1 MKGGDGLNDNQLMH
15 AMSLDDTYRVEQVL
29 ARGED
34 GITELVTI
42 DGAGP
47 FVRKK
52 IRQEL
57 ARRNVWSALTECSS
71 PRLPRVEAT
80 YELPEHFVVVYDFV
94 PGRTLSKVIET
105 DGPLTSESAVSLG
118 IELCEAA
125 EELHRHGIVHRDIS
139 PNNIVVAA
147 NGAHLIDLGIA
158 RMRVEG
164 ASKDTTSLGTWGFAS
179 PEQYGFAQTDARS
192 DVYSIGRIL
201 GFALTGIRPDDE
213 TYEQALKAI
222 LEHAPAKLVHA
233 ITRACSFEPSARF
246 QSAND
251 MAEVLAGSSQPKT
264 DRASSDASQQA
275 DKAKATTRTHAQKH
289 QPEKTGAQALGS
301 LLLKLILIAAVL
313 AGLLAGGAIAIS
325 SFHAARENSS
335 SPASSPQSSQPSGAS
350 TAAKANTASDA
361 GNLTAELSIVES
373 GWSAGEGGYVYFGI
387 GLKNSDGSAAIAFPT
402 VKIYGYDANGNV
414 IFTDEK
420 IYSAIEPGQTVYFG
434 DQTGNGTAPA
444 RVEFK
449 AVKPSGVALDTPT
462 EAPTYKIF
470 DNGESDG
477 ADGMH
482 SFSAKLKLQS
492 APSDF
497 DKTQV
502 FLSAILRDKQG
513 RIVAGYDE
521 FTDCPAVG
529 STVPVSVDVHNPPE
543 YTSCDIYAAQW

>member
-1 MKGGDGLNDNQLMH
+1 MNDNQLMH

-105 DGPLTSESAVSLG
+105 DGPLTPESTVSLG

-139 PNNIVVAA
+139 PNNIVAA
-147 NGAHLIDLGIA
+147 ADGAHLIDLGIA

-246 QSAND
+246 QSATE
-251 MAEVLAGSSQPKT
+251 MAEALAGSSQPK
-264 DRASSDASQQA
+264 DDGASSGANQQA
-275 DKAKATTRTHAQKH
+275 DKAKAATRTYTQKH
-289 QPEKTGAQALGS
+289 RPEKTELQVLGS

-313 AGLLAGGAIAIS
+313 AGLLAGGAIATS
-325 SFHAARENSS
+325 SFHAARENSGES
-335 SPASSPQSSQPSGAS
+335 VSSSQAGQSGGAS
-350 TAAKANTASDA
+350 APQKANTASDTSRLSA
-361 GNLTAELSIVES
+361 KLSIVES
-373 GWSAGEGGYVYFGI
+373 GWSVSEHGYVHFGI

-402 VKIYGYDANGNV
+402 ITIYGYDADGNL

-420 IYSAIEPGQTVYFG
+420 TYSAIEPGQTVYFG

-444 RVEFK
+444 RVEFE
-449 AVKPSGVALDTPT
+449 AVTPSGVALATAT
-462 EAPTYKIF
+462 EAPTYELF
-470 DNGESDG
+470 DSAESAG
-477 ADGMH
+477 ADGMY

-492 APSDF
+492 APSGF

-513 RIVAGYDE
+513 NIVAGYNN
-521 FTDCPAVG
+521 FCDCPAVG
-529 STVPVSVDVHNPPE
+529 STVPVSVDANNPPE
-543 YTSCDIYAAQW
+543 HASCDIYVAQW

>member
-1 MKGGDGLNDNQLMH
+1 MNDNQLMH

-57 ARRNVWSALTECSS
+57 AHRNVWSALTECSS
-71 PRLPRVEAT
+71 PRLPRIEAT

-125 EELHRHGIVHRDIS
+125 GELHRHGIVHRDIS
-139 PNNIVVAA
+139 PNNIVAA
-147 NGAHLIDLGIA
+147 ADGAHLIDLGIA

-192 DVYSIGRIL
+192 DVYSIGRVL

-246 QSAND
+246 QSAAE
-251 MAEVLAGSSQPKT
+251 MAEALAGLACPESGERCPVTGEQTASANTQAQSQKPKAVSAESKSQV
-264 DRASSDASQQA
+264 AS
-275 DKAKATTRTHAQKH
+275 R
-289 QPEKTGAQALGS
+289 
-301 LLLKLILIAAVL
+301 LLFRIVLVCAIL
-313 AGLLAGGAIAIS
+313 AGLLAIGAIAIS
-325 SFHAARENSS
+325 SFHAARENSGDR
-335 SPASSPQSSQPSGAS
+335 ATSSQADQSGGAS
-350 TAAKANTASDA
+350 APQKANTASD
-361 GNLTAELSIVES
+361 TSRMSAELSIVES
-373 GWSAGEGGYVYFGI
+373 GWSADEDGYVYFGI
-387 GLKNSDGSAAIAFPT
+387 GLKNSNGSAAIAFPT
-402 VKIYGYDANGNV
+402 VKICGYDANGNV

-449 AVKPSGVALDTPT
+449 AVKPSGVALTAAT
-462 EAPTYKIF
+462 EAPVYKII
-470 DNGESDG
+470 DSAESSG
-477 ADGMH
+477 ADGMC
-482 SFSAKLKLQS
+482 SFTAKLKLQS
-492 APSDF
+492 APSGF
-497 DKTQV
+497 DETQV

-513 RIVAGYDE
+513 NIVAGYDN
-521 FTDCPAVG
+521 FCDCPAVG
-529 STVPVSVDVHNPPE
+529 STVPVSIDVNDPPE
-543 YTSCDIYAAQW
+543 HASCDIYAAQW

>member
-1 MKGGDGLNDNQLMH
+1 MNDNQLMH

-94 PGRTLSKVIET
+94 PGRSLSKVIET
-105 DGPLTSESAVSLG
+105 DGPLTPKEATSLA

-147 NGAHLIDLGIA
+147 DGAHLIDLGIA

-192 DVYSIGRIL
+192 DVYSIGRVL
-201 GFALTGIRPDDE
+201 GFALTGVRPDDE
-213 TYEQALKAI
+213 AYEQALKSI
-222 LEHAPAKLVHA
+222 HEHAPATLVHA

-246 QSAND
+246 QSATE
-251 MAEVLAGSSQPKT
+251 MAEVLAGSSQPKDDGT
-264 DRASSDASQQA
+264 SSGANQQA
-275 DKAKATTRTHAQKH
+275 DKVKAATRTHDPKH
-289 QPEKTGAQALGS
+289 NPEKTGVQVLGS
-301 LLLKLILIAAVL
+301 LLLKLILIAVVL
-313 AGLLAGGAIAIS
+313 AGLLAGGAIDIS
-325 SFHAARENSS
+325 SFHAARENSDDR
-335 SPASSPQSSQPSGAS
+335 ASSSQAGQSGGAS
-350 TAAKANTASDA
+350 TPEKPTSTSGTSHLSAK
-361 GNLTAELSIVES
+361 LSIVES
-373 GWSAGEGGYVYFGI
+373 GWSVGTHGYVHFGI
-387 GLKNSDGSAAIAFPT
+387 GLKNSDGPAAIAFPT
-402 VKIYGYDANGNV
+402 IKVYGYDADDNL

-420 IYSAIEPGQTVYFG
+420 TYSTIEPGQTVYFG

-444 RVEFK
+444 RVEFET
-449 AVKPSGVALDTPT
+449 VTPSGVALATAT
-462 EAPTYKIF
+462 EAPAYELF
-470 DNGESDG
+470 DSTESAG
-477 ADGMH
+477 ADGMQ
-482 SFSAKLKLQS
+482 SFLAKLKLQS
-492 APSDF
+492 APSGF

-513 RIVAGYDE
+513 NIVAGYNN
-521 FTDCPAVG
+521 FCDCPAVG
-529 STVPVSVDVHNPPE
+529 STVPVSIDVNNPPAHE
-543 YTSCDIYAAQW
+543 SCDIYAAQW

>member
-1 MKGGDGLNDNQLMH
+1 MNDNQIMH

-52 IRQEL
+52 IQQEL

-192 DVYSIGRIL
+192 DVYSIGRVL
-201 GFALTGIRPDDE
+201 GFALTGIWPDDE

-246 QSAND
+246 QPAND

-529 STVPVSVDVHNPPE
+529 STVPVSVDVQNPPE

>member
-1 MKGGDGLNDNQLMH
+1 MNDNQLMH

-52 IRQEL
+52 MRQEL

-105 DGPLTSESAVSLG
+105 DGPLAPESAVSLG

-139 PNNIVVAA
+139 PNNIVAA
-147 NGAHLIDLGIA
+147 ADGAHLIDLGIA

-192 DVYSIGRIL
+192 DVYSIGRVL

-213 TYEQALKAI
+213 TYEQALKSI

-246 QSAND
+246 QSATA
-251 MAEVLAGSSQPKT
+251 MAEALAGSPQSKD
-264 DRASSDASQQA
+264 DRAPSGASQQA
-275 DKAKATTRTHAQKH
+275 DKIKAAAREHVQKH
-289 QPEKTGAQALGS
+289 HQEKTGAHALGS
-301 LLLKLILIAAVL
+301 LLIKLVLVAAVL
-313 AGLLAGGAIAIS
+313 AGLLTGGAVAIS
-325 SFHAARENSS
+325 SFHAARENSGES
-335 SPASSPQSSQPSGAS
+335 TSSSQASQSGGAS
-350 TAAKANTASDA
+350 APQKANLASDTSR
-361 GNLTAELSIVES
+361 LSAELSIVES
-373 GWSAGEGGYVYFGI
+373 GWSVSEHGYVHFGI

-402 VKIYGYDANGNV
+402 ITIYGYDADGNL

-420 IYSAIEPGQTVYFG
+420 TYSAIEPGQTVYFG

-444 RVEFK
+444 RVEFE
-449 AVKPSGVALDTPT
+449 AVTPSGVALTTAT
-462 EAPTYKIF
+462 EAPAYELF
-470 DNGESDG
+470 DSAESAE

-482 SFSAKLKLQS
+482 LFSAKLKLQS
-492 APSDF
+492 APSGF

-513 RIVAGYDE
+513 NIVAGYNN
-521 FTDCPAVG
+521 FCDCPAIG
-529 STVPVSVDVHNPPE
+529 STVPVSIDVNNPP
-543 YTSCDIYAAQW
+543 THASCDIYAAQW

>member
-1 MKGGDGLNDNQLMH
+1 MNDNQLMH

-94 PGRTLSKVIET
+94 PGRSLSKVIET
-105 DGPLTSESAVSLG
+105 DGPLTPEGATSLA

-147 NGAHLIDLGIA
+147 DGAHLIDLGIA

-201 GFALTGIRPDDE
+201 GFALTGVRPDDE
-213 TYEQALKAI
+213 AYEQVLKKN
-222 LEHAPAKLVHA
+222 LDNAPAKLVHA

-246 QSAND
+246 QPATE
-251 MAEVLAGSSQPKT
+251 MAEVLAGSSQPK
-264 DRASSDASQQA
+264 DDGAPSGANQQA
-275 DKAKATTRTHAQKH
+275 DKVKAATRTHNQKH
-289 QPEKTGAQALGS
+289 NPEKTGVQVLGS
-301 LLLKLILIAAVL
+301 FLLKLILIAAVL

-325 SFHAARENSS
+325 SLHAARENSDERTS
-335 SPASSPQSSQPSGAS
+335 SSQAGQSGGASTPEKPTSTSGAS
-350 TAAKANTASDA
+350 H
-361 GNLTAELSIVES
+361 LPAELSIVES
-373 GWSAGEGGYVYFGI
+373 GWSVGAHGYVHFGI
-387 GLKNSDGSAAIAFPT
+387 GLKNSDGPSAIAFPT
-402 VKIYGYDANGNV
+402 IKVYGYDANDNL

-420 IYSAIEPGQTVYFG
+420 TYSAIEPGQTVYFG
-434 DQTGNGTAPA
+434 DQAGNGTAPA
-444 RVEFK
+444 RKLRYLRSPV
-449 AVKPSGVALDTPT
+449 VGPG
-462 EAPTYKIF
+462 APFADSI
-470 DNGESDG
+470 SD
-477 ADGMH
+477 
-482 SFSAKLKLQS
+482 S
-492 APSDF
+492 
-497 DKTQV
+497 
-502 FLSAILRDKQG
+502 
-513 RIVAGYDE
+513 
-521 FTDCPAVG
+521 VG
-529 STVPVSVDVHNPPE
+529 N
-543 YTSCDIYAAQW
+543 

>member
-1 MKGGDGLNDNQLMH
+1 MH

-192 DVYSIGRIL
+192 DVYSIGRVL

-251 MAEVLAGSSQPKT
+251 MAEALAGSSQPKT

-275 DKAKATTRTHAQKH
+275 DKAKTTTRTHAQKH

-335 SPASSPQSSQPSGAS
+335 SPASSPQSSQPSDAS

-482 SFSAKLKLQS
+482 TFSAKLKLQS

-513 RIVAGYDE
+513 RIVAGYGE

-529 STVPVSVDVHNPPE
+529 STVPVSVDVQNPPE

>member
-1 MKGGDGLNDNQLMH
+1 MNDNQLMH

-52 IRQEL
+52 MRQEL
-57 ARRNVWSALTECSS
+57 ARRNVWSALTECKS

-94 PGRTLSKVIET
+94 PGRTLARDIET
-105 DGPLTSESAVSLG
+105 DGPLTPKSAVSLG

-147 NGAHLIDLGIA
+147 DGAHLLDLGIA

-192 DVYSIGRIL
+192 DVYSIGRVL
-201 GFALTGIRPDDE
+201 GFALTGVRPDDE
-213 TYEQALKAI
+213 AYEQALKAI
-222 LEHAPAKLVHA
+222 LEHAPAKLGHA

-246 QSAND
+246 QSAAE
-251 MAEVLAGSSQPKT
+251 MAGALAGSPQPKDGGAPSGTNQQT
-264 DRASSDASQQA
+264 DT
-275 DKAKATTRTHAQKH
+275 AKASTKAHAQKH
-289 QPEKTGAQALGS
+289 RSEKTGAQVLGN
-301 LLLKLILIAAVL
+301 LLLKLMLITAVL
-313 AGLLAGGAIAIS
+313 AGLFAGGAIAIS
-325 SFHAARENSS
+325 SFHAAQENDSDRVSS
-335 SPASSPQSSQPSGAS
+335 SQANQSGGAS
-350 TAAKANTASDA
+350 TPQKANTPSDT
-361 GNLTAELSIVES
+361 NRLSAELSIVES
-373 GWSAGEGGYVYFGI
+373 GWSVGEHGYVHFGI

-402 VKIYGYDANGNV
+402 VKIYGYDTDDNL

-420 IYSAIEPGQTVYFG
+420 TYSAIEPGQTVYFG

-444 RVEFK
+444 RVDFE
-449 AVKPSGVALDTPT
+449 AVTPSDVALATAT
-462 EAPTYKIF
+462 EAPTYELF
-470 DNGESDG
+470 DSTESAE
-477 ADGMH
+477 ADGMYL
-482 SFSAKLKLQS
+482 FSAKLKLRS
-492 APSDF
+492 APSGF

-513 RIVAGYDE
+513 NIVAGYNS
-521 FTDCPAVG
+521 FCDCPAVG
-529 STVPVSVDVHNPPE
+529 STVPVSIDVNNPP
-543 YTSCDIYAAQW
+543 THASCDIYAAQW

>member
-1 MKGGDGLNDNQLMH
+1 MNDNQLMH

-105 DGPLTSESAVSLG
+105 DGPLTPESTVSLG

-139 PNNIVVAA
+139 PNNIVAA
-147 NGAHLIDLGIA
+147 ADGAHLIDLGIA

-192 DVYSIGRIL
+192 DVYSIGRVL

-213 TYEQALKAI
+213 AYEQALKSI
-222 LEHAPAKLVHA
+222 LEHAPAKLVCA

-246 QSAND
+246 QSATE
-251 MAEVLAGSSQPKT
+251 MAEALAGSSQPKNDGAPSGANQQT
-264 DRASSDASQQA
+264 DT
-275 DKAKATTRTHAQKH
+275 AKASTKAHAQKH
-289 QPEKTGAQALGS
+289 HPEKTGAQALGG
-301 LLLKLILIAAVL
+301 LLLKLVLVAAVL
-313 AGLLAGGAIAIS
+313 AGLLAGGAIAVS
-325 SFHAARENSS
+325 SFHAARENSGER
-335 SPASSPQSSQPSGAS
+335 ASSSQASQSGGDSAPE
-350 TAAKANTASDA
+350 KANTASDTSRLSA
-361 GNLTAELSIVES
+361 ALSIVES
-373 GWSAGEGGYVYFGI
+373 GWSVGEHGYVHFGI
-387 GLKNSDGSAAIAFPT
+387 GLKNSGGSAAIAFPT
-402 VKIYGYDANGNV
+402 ITIYGYDADDNL

-420 IYSAIEPGQTVYFG
+420 TYSAIEPGQTVYFG
-434 DQTGNGTAPA
+434 DQTGNGTAPV
-444 RVEFK
+444 RVEFE
-449 AVKPSGVALDTPT
+449 AVTPSGVALATAT
-462 EAPTYKIF
+462 EAPAYELF
-470 DNGESDG
+470 DSTESAE
-477 ADGMH
+477 ADGMY
-482 SFSAKLKLQS
+482 SFLAKLKLQS
-492 APSDF
+492 APSGF

-513 RIVAGYDE
+513 NIVAGYNN
-521 FTDCPAVG
+521 FCNCPAVG
-529 STVPVSVDVHNPPE
+529 SAVPVSIDVNNPP
-543 YTSCDIYAAQW
+543 THASCDIYAAQW

>member
-1 MKGGDGLNDNQLMH
+1 MNDNQLMH

-57 ARRNVWSALTECSS
+57 ARRNVWSALTECGS

-105 DGPLTSESAVSLG
+105 DGPLTPESTASLG

-139 PNNIVVAA
+139 PNNIVAA
-147 NGAHLIDLGIA
+147 ADGAHLIDLGIA

-192 DVYSIGRIL
+192 DVYSIGRVL

-213 TYEQALKAI
+213 AYEQALKSI
-222 LEHAPAKLVHA
+222 LEHAPAKLAHA

-246 QSAND
+246 QSATE
-251 MAEVLAGSSQPKT
+251 MAEALAGSPQPK
-264 DRASSDASQQA
+264 DGGAPSGAKQQA
-275 DKAKATTRTHAQKH
+275 DKAKASTKAHAQKH
-289 QPEKTGAQALGS
+289 QPEKTGAQALGI

-325 SFHAARENSS
+325 SFHAARENSGERVS
-335 SPASSPQSSQPSGAS
+335 SSQADQSDGAS
-350 TAAKANTASDA
+350 TPQKVNSVSDT
-361 GNLTAELSIVES
+361 NRLSAELSIVES
-373 GWSAGEGGYVYFGI
+373 GWSVGEHGYVHFGI

-402 VKIYGYDANGNV
+402 VKIYGYDADDSL

-420 IYSAIEPGQTVYFG
+420 TYSAIEPGQTVYFG

-444 RVEFK
+444 RIEFE
-449 AVKPSGVALDTPT
+449 AVTPSGVALATAT
-462 EAPTYKIF
+462 EAPTFELF
-470 DNGESDG
+470 DSAESAE
-477 ADGMH
+477 ADGMYL
-482 SFSAKLKLQS
+482 FSAKLKLQS
-492 APSDF
+492 APSGF

-513 RIVAGYDE
+513 SIVAGYNN
-521 FTDCPAVG
+521 FCDCPAVG
-529 STVPVSVDVHNPPE
+529 STVPVSIDVNNPP
-543 YTSCDIYAAQW
+543 THASCDIYAAQW

>member
-1 MKGGDGLNDNQLMH
+1 MNDNQLMH

-105 DGPLTSESAVSLG
+105 DGPLTPESTVSLG

-139 PNNIVVAA
+139 PNNIVAA
-147 NGAHLIDLGIA
+147 ADGAHLIDLGIA

-192 DVYSIGRIL
+192 DVYSIGRVL

-213 TYEQALKAI
+213 AYEQALKSI
-222 LEHAPAKLVHA
+222 LEHAPVQLVRA

-246 QSAND
+246 QSATE
-251 MAEVLAGSSQPKT
+251 MAEALAGSPQSKDDGAPSG
-264 DRASSDASQQA
+264 ANQQA
-275 DKAKATTRTHAQKH
+275 DKAKAATKTHAQKRR
-289 QPEKTGAQALGS
+289 PEKTELQILGS
-301 LLLKLILIAAVL
+301 LLLKLILIAVVL

-325 SFHAARENSS
+325 SFHTARENSGDR
-335 SPASSPQSSQPSGAS
+335 ASSSQAGQSGGAS
-350 TAAKANTASDA
+350 TPEKANTASDTSR
-361 GNLTAELSIVES
+361 LSAELSIVES
-373 GWSAGEGGYVYFGI
+373 GWSVSEHGYVHFGI

-402 VKIYGYDANGNV
+402 ITIYGYDADDNL

-420 IYSAIEPGQTVYFG
+420 TYSAIEPGQTVYFG

-444 RVEFK
+444 RVEFE
-449 AVKPSGVALDTPT
+449 AVTPSGVALATAT
-462 EAPTYKIF
+462 EAPTYELF
-470 DNGESDG
+470 DSAESAE
-477 ADGMH
+477 ADGMY

-492 APSDF
+492 APSGF

-513 RIVAGYDE
+513 NIVAGYNN
-521 FTDCPAVG
+521 FCDCPAVG
-529 STVPVSVDVHNPPE
+529 STIPVSIDVNNPP
-543 YTSCDIYAAQW
+543 THASCDIYAAQW

>member
-1 MKGGDGLNDNQLMH
+1 MNDNQLMH

-52 IRQEL
+52 MRQEL
-57 ARRNVWSALTECSS
+57 ARRNVWSALTECTS

-94 PGRTLSKVIET
+94 SGQSLSKIIEKS
-105 DGPLTSESAVSLG
+105 GPLTPEDVISLG
-118 IELCEAA
+118 VELCEAA
-125 EELHRHGIVHRDIS
+125 GELHKHGVIHRDIS
-139 PNNIVVAA
+139 PNNIVIGAD
-147 NGAHLIDLGIA
+147 GAHLIDLGIA

-164 ASKDTTSLGTWGFAS
+164 ASKDTTFLGTWGFAS

-213 TYEQALKAI
+213 AYEHDLGHS
-222 LEHAPAKLVHA
+222 LETAPAKLGRA
-233 ITRACSFEPSARF
+233 IRRVCSFEPSARF
-246 QSAND
+246 QSATE
-251 MAEVLAGSSQPKT
+251 MAGALTGLSFTENGEQLSDADGQTGSVKTQASSQMPKAVPAESKLQV
-264 DRASSDASQQA
+264 AS
-275 DKAKATTRTHAQKH
+275 R
-289 QPEKTGAQALGS
+289 
-301 LLLKLILIAAVL
+301 LLFRIFLACAII
-313 AGLLAGGAIAIS
+313 AGLLTVGGIAIS
-325 SFHAARENSS
+325 SFQAARENSGDL
-335 SPASSPQSSQPSGAS
+335 ASSSQASQSGGAS
-350 TAAKANTASDA
+350 TSNKTNAANDA
-361 GNLTAELSIVES
+361 GHLTAELSIVES
-373 GWSAGEGGYVYFGI
+373 GWSTSKNGYVHFGI
-387 GLKNSDGSAAIAFPT
+387 GLRNSDGSSAITFPT
-402 VKIYGYDANGNV
+402 VKIYGYDADDNL

-444 RVEFK
+444 RVEFE
-449 AVKPSGVALDTPT
+449 AVTPSGVALATAS
-462 EAPTYKIF
+462 EAPTYELF
-470 DNGESDG
+470 DSAESAE
-477 ADGMH
+477 ADGMY

-492 APSDF
+492 APSGF

-513 RIVAGYDE
+513 NIVAGYNN
-521 FTDCPAVG
+521 FCDCPAVG
-529 STVPVSVDVHNPPE
+529 SAVPVSIDVNNPPMHA
-543 YTSCDIYAAQW
+543 SSDIYAAQW

>member
-1 MKGGDGLNDNQLMH
+1 MNDNQLMH

-57 ARRNVWSALTECSS
+57 ARRNVWSALTECGS

-105 DGPLTSESAVSLG
+105 DGPLTPESTASLG

-139 PNNIVVAA
+139 PNNIVAA
-147 NGAHLIDLGIA
+147 ADGAHLIDLGIA

-192 DVYSIGRIL
+192 DVYSIGRVL

-213 TYEQALKAI
+213 AYEQALKSI
-222 LEHAPAKLVHA
+222 LEHAPAKLAHA

-246 QSAND
+246 QSATE
-251 MAEVLAGSSQPKT
+251 MAEALAGSPQPK
-264 DRASSDASQQA
+264 DGGAPSGAKQQA
-275 DKAKATTRTHAQKH
+275 DKAKASTKAHAQKH
-289 QPEKTGAQALGS
+289 QPEKTGAQALS
-301 LLLKLILIAAVL
+301 ILLLKLILIAAVL

-325 SFHAARENSS
+325 SFHAARENSGERVS
-335 SPASSPQSSQPSGAS
+335 SSQADQSDGAS
-350 TAAKANTASDA
+350 TPQKVNSVSDT
-361 GNLTAELSIVES
+361 NRLSAELSIVES
-373 GWSAGEGGYVYFGI
+373 GWSVGEHGYVHFGI

-402 VKIYGYDANGNV
+402 VKIYGYDADDSL

-420 IYSAIEPGQTVYFG
+420 TYSAIEPGQTVYFG

-444 RVEFK
+444 RVEFE
-449 AVKPSGVALDTPT
+449 AVTPSGVALATAT
-462 EAPTYKIF
+462 EAPTFELF
-470 DNGESDG
+470 DSAESAE
-477 ADGMH
+477 ADGMYL
-482 SFSAKLKLQS
+482 FSAKLKLQS
-492 APSDF
+492 APSGF
-497 DKTQV
+497 DKTQI

-513 RIVAGYDE
+513 NIVAGYNN
-521 FTDCPAVG
+521 FCDCPAVG
-529 STVPVSVDVHNPPE
+529 STVPVSIDVNNPP
-543 YTSCDIYAAQW
+543 THASCDIYAAQW

>member
-1 MKGGDGLNDNQLMH
+1 MNDNQLMH

-94 PGRTLSKVIET
+94 PGRSLSKAIET
-105 DGPLTSESAVSLG
+105 DGPLTPEEATSLG

-192 DVYSIGRIL
+192 DVYSIGRVL
-201 GFALTGIRPDDE
+201 GFALTGVRPDDE
-213 TYEQALKAI
+213 TYEQVLKKN
-222 LEHAPAKLVHA
+222 LDNAPATLVHA

-246 QSAND
+246 QSAAE
-251 MAEVLAGSSQPKT
+251 MAGALSGSPQPKDDGT
-264 DRASSDASQQA
+264 SSGANQQA
-275 DKAKATTRTHAQKH
+275 DKVKAATRTHDPKH
-289 QPEKTGAQALGS
+289 NPEKIGVQVLGG

-325 SFHAARENSS
+325 SFHAARENSDDR
-335 SPASSPQSSQPSGAS
+335 ASSSQTGQSGGAS
-350 TAAKANTASDA
+350 TPEKPTSTSDA
-361 GNLTAELSIVES
+361 SHLSAELSIAES
-373 GWSAGEGGYVYFGI
+373 GWSVGEHGYVHFGI
-387 GLKNSDGSAAIAFPT
+387 GLKNSDGPAAIAFPT
-402 VKIYGYDANGNV
+402 IKIYGYDADDNL

-420 IYSAIEPGQTVYFG
+420 TYSAIEPGQTVYFG
-434 DQTGNGTAPA
+434 DQTGNGTVPA
-444 RVEFK
+444 RVEFE
-449 AVKPSGVALDTPT
+449 AVTPSGVALATAT
-462 EAPTYKIF
+462 EAPVYEII
-470 DNGESDG
+470 DNTESAG
-477 ADGMH
+477 ADGMQ
-482 SFSAKLKLQS
+482 SFLAKLKLQS

-513 RIVAGYDE
+513 NIVAGYNN
-521 FTDCPAVG
+521 FCDCPAVG
-529 STVPVSVDVHNPPE
+529 STVPVSIDVNNPP
-543 YTSCDIYAAQW
+543 THASCDMYAAQW

>member
-139 PNNIVVAA
+139 PNNIVAA
-147 NGAHLIDLGIA
+147 ADGAHLIDLGIA

-192 DVYSIGRIL
+192 DVYSIGRVL

-213 TYEQALKAI
+213 TYKQALKAI

-313 AGLLAGGAIAIS
+313 AGLLAGGAIVIS

-529 STVPVSVDVHNPPE
+529 STVPVSIDVPNPPE

>member
-1 MKGGDGLNDNQLMH
+1 MNDNQLMH

-105 DGPLTSESAVSLG
+105 DGPLTQESTISLG

-147 NGAHLIDLGIA
+147 DGAHLIDLGIA

-192 DVYSIGRIL
+192 DVYSIGRVL

-246 QSAND
+246 QSATE
-251 MAEVLAGSSQPKT
+251 MAEALAGSSQPKD
-264 DRASSDASQQA
+264 DRASSSANQQV
-275 DKAKATTRTHAQKH
+275 DKAKALTRTYAQKRR
-289 QPEKTGAQALGS
+289 PEKTELQVLGS
-301 LLLKLILIAAVL
+301 LLLKLMLIAVVL

-325 SFHAARENSS
+325 SFHAARENSGES
-335 SPASSPQSSQPSGAS
+335 ASSSQADQSGGAPAPQ
-350 TAAKANTASDA
+350 KANTASDTSRLSA
-361 GNLTAELSIVES
+361 KLSIVES
-373 GWSAGEGGYVYFGI
+373 GWSVSEHGYVHFGI

-402 VKIYGYDANGNV
+402 ITIYGYDADDNL

-420 IYSAIEPGQTVYFG
+420 TYSAIEPGQTVYFG

-444 RVEFK
+444 RVEFE
-449 AVKPSGVALDTPT
+449 AVTPSGVALTAAT
-462 EAPTYKIF
+462 EAPTYELF
-470 DNGESDG
+470 DSAESAE
-477 ADGMH
+477 ADGMY

-492 APSDF
+492 APSGF

-513 RIVAGYDE
+513 DIVAGYNN
-521 FTDCPAVG
+521 FCDCPAVG
-529 STVPVSVDVHNPPE
+529 STVPVSIDVNNPP
-543 YTSCDIYAAQW
+543 THASCDIYAAQW

>member
-1 MKGGDGLNDNQLMH
+1 MH
-15 AMSLDDTYRVEQVL
+15 AMSLDDTYHVEQVL

-71 PRLPRVEAT
+71 SRLPRIEAT

-125 EELHRHGIVHRDIS
+125 GELHRHGIVHRDIS
-139 PNNIVVAA
+139 PNNIVAA
-147 NGAHLIDLGIA
+147 ADGAHLIDLGIA

-192 DVYSIGRIL
+192 DVYSIGRVL

-246 QSAND
+246 QSATE
-251 MAEVLAGSSQPKT
+251 MAEALAGSSQPKT

-313 AGLLAGGAIAIS
+313 AGLLTGGGIAIS
-325 SFHAARENSS
+325 SFQAARENSGDR
-335 SPASSPQSSQPSGAS
+335 ATSSQADQSGGSAPQ
-350 TAAKANTASDA
+350 KANTASDTSR
-361 GNLTAELSIVES
+361 LSAELSIVES
-373 GWSAGEGGYVYFGI
+373 GWSADEDGYVYFGI
-387 GLKNSDGSAAIAFPT
+387 GLKNSNGSAAIAFPT

-449 AVKPSGVALDTPT
+449 AVKPSGVALTAAT

-482 SFSAKLKLQS
+482 SFLAKLKLQS

-502 FLSAILRDKQG
+502 FLSAILRDEQG

-529 STVPVSVDVHNPPE
+529 STVPVSIDVYNPPE
-543 YTSCDIYAAQW
+543 HASCDIYAAQW

>member
-1 MKGGDGLNDNQLMH
+1 MNDNQLMH

-57 ARRNVWSALTECSS
+57 ARRNVWSALTECGS

-105 DGPLTSESAVSLG
+105 DGPLTPESTASLG

-139 PNNIVVAA
+139 PNNIVAA
-147 NGAHLIDLGIA
+147 ADGAHLIDLGIA

-192 DVYSIGRIL
+192 DVYSIGRVL

-213 TYEQALKAI
+213 AYEQALKSI
-222 LEHAPAKLVHA
+222 LEHAPAKLAHA

-246 QSAND
+246 QSATE
-251 MAEVLAGSSQPKT
+251 MAEALAGSPQPK
-264 DRASSDASQQA
+264 DGGAPSGAKQQA
-275 DKAKATTRTHAQKH
+275 DKAKASTKAHAQKH
-289 QPEKTGAQALGS
+289 QPEKTGAQALS
-301 LLLKLILIAAVL
+301 ILLLKLILIAAVL

-325 SFHAARENSS
+325 SFHAARENSGERVS
-335 SPASSPQSSQPSGAS
+335 SSQADQSDGAS
-350 TAAKANTASDA
+350 TPQKVNSVSDT
-361 GNLTAELSIVES
+361 NRLSAELSIVES
-373 GWSAGEGGYVYFGI
+373 GWSVGEHGYVHFGI

-402 VKIYGYDANGNV
+402 VKIYGYDADDSL

-444 RVEFK
+444 RVEFE
-449 AVKPSGVALDTPT
+449 AVTPSGVALATAT
-462 EAPTYKIF
+462 EAPSFELF
-470 DNGESDG
+470 DSAESAE
-477 ADGMH
+477 ADGMYL
-482 SFSAKLKLQS
+482 FSAKLKLQS
-492 APSDF
+492 APSGF

-513 RIVAGYDE
+513 NIVAGYNN
-521 FTDCPAVG
+521 FCDCPAVG
-529 STVPVSVDVHNPPE
+529 STVPVSIDVNNPP
-543 YTSCDIYAAQW
+543 THASCDIYAAQW

>member
-1 MKGGDGLNDNQLMH
+1 MNDNQLMH

-105 DGPLTSESAVSLG
+105 DGPLTPESTASLG

-139 PNNIVVAA
+139 PNNIVAA
-147 NGAHLIDLGIA
+147 ADGAHLIDLGIA

-192 DVYSIGRIL
+192 DVYSIGRVL

-213 TYEQALKAI
+213 AYEQALKSI
-222 LEHAPAKLVHA
+222 LEHAPAKLAHA

-246 QSAND
+246 QSATE
-251 MAEVLAGSSQPKT
+251 MAEALAGSPQPK
-264 DRASSDASQQA
+264 DGGAPSGAKQQA
-275 DKAKATTRTHAQKH
+275 DKAKASTKAHAQKH
-289 QPEKTGAQALGS
+289 QPEKTGAQALS
-301 LLLKLILIAAVL
+301 ILLLKLILIAAVL

-325 SFHAARENSS
+325 SFHAARENSGERVS
-335 SPASSPQSSQPSGAS
+335 SSQADQSNGAS
-350 TAAKANTASDA
+350 TPQKVNSVSDT
-361 GNLTAELSIVES
+361 NRLSAELSIVES
-373 GWSAGEGGYVYFGI
+373 GWSVGEHGYVHFGI

-402 VKIYGYDANGNV
+402 VKIYGYDADDSL

-420 IYSAIEPGQTVYFG
+420 TYSAIEPGQTVYFG

-444 RVEFK
+444 RVEFE
-449 AVKPSGVALDTPT
+449 AVTPSGVALATAT
-462 EAPTYKIF
+462 EAPTFELF
-470 DNGESDG
+470 DSAESAE
-477 ADGMH
+477 ADGMYL
-482 SFSAKLKLQS
+482 FSAKLKLQS
-492 APSDF
+492 APSGF

-513 RIVAGYDE
+513 NIVAGYNN
-521 FTDCPAVG
+521 FCDCPAVG
-529 STVPVSVDVHNPPE
+529 STVPVSIDVNNPPTHAS
-543 YTSCDIYAAQW
+543 YDIYAAQW

>member
-1 MKGGDGLNDNQLMH
+1 MNDSQLMH
-15 AMSLDDTYRVEQVL
+15 AMSIDNTYRVERVL

-52 IRQEL
+52 MRQEL
-57 ARRNVWSALTECSS
+57 ARRNVWSALTECDS

-94 PGRTLSKVIET
+94 PGQPLSKIIEKN
-105 DGPLTSESAVSLG
+105 GPLTPEDTASLG

-125 EELHRHGIVHRDIS
+125 GELHKHGIIHRDIS
-139 PNNIVVAA
+139 PNNIVIAA

-201 GFALTGIRPDDE
+201 GFALTGIRPDDDA
-213 TYEQALKAI
+213 YEHA
-222 LEHAPAKLVHA
+222 LEHALKSTSAKLENA
-233 ITRACSFEPSARF
+233 IRRACSFEPSARF
-246 QSAND
+246 QSATE
-251 MAEVLAGSSQPKT
+251 M
-264 DRASSDASQQA
+264 
-275 DKAKATTRTHAQKH
+275 AKALTGSPCPESGEPCSGADRQTGSVKTQTQSQKPKAVSGKSKLQTPSRLLFRTFLACV
-289 QPEKTGAQALGS
+289 
-301 LLLKLILIAAVL
+301 II
-313 AGLLAGGAIAIS
+313 AGLLTVGGIAIS
-325 SFHAARENSS
+325 SFQAARENGSG
-335 SPASSPQSSQPSGAS
+335 PASSSQNSQPSGAS
-350 TAAKANTASDA
+350 ASGKANTASNAD
-361 GNLTAELSIVES
+361 NWIAELSIVES
-373 GWSAGEGGYVYFGI
+373 GWSADEGGYVHFGI

-402 VKIYGYDANGNV
+402 VKIYGYDANDNL

-434 DQTGNGTAPA
+434 DQTGNGTVPA
-444 RVEFK
+444 RVEFE
-449 AVKPSGVALDTPT
+449 AVKPSGVALSAAA
-462 EAPTYKIF
+462 EAPVYKII
-470 DNGESDG
+470 DSAESSG
-477 ADGMH
+477 ADDMY

-513 RIVAGYDE
+513 KIVAGYNN
-521 FTDCPAVG
+521 FYDCPAVG
-529 STVPVSVDVHNPPE
+529 STVLVSVDANNPPE
-543 YTSCDIYAAQW
+543 HASCDIYAAQW

>member
-1 MKGGDGLNDNQLMH
+1 MNDNQLMH

-29 ARGED
+29 ARGKD

-94 PGRTLSKVIET
+94 PGRSLSKVIET
-105 DGPLTSESAVSLG
+105 DGPLTPEEATSLG
-118 IELCEAA
+118 IGLCEAA

-192 DVYSIGRIL
+192 DVYSIGRVL
-201 GFALTGIRPDDE
+201 GFALTGVRPDDE
-213 TYEQALKAI
+213 AYEQILKKH
-222 LEHAPAKLVHA
+222 LDNAPTKLVHA
-233 ITRACSFEPSARF
+233 IARACSFEPSARF
-246 QSAND
+246 QSATE
-251 MAEVLAGSSQPKT
+251 MAEVLAGSSQPKGDGT
-264 DRASSDASQQA
+264 SSSANLQA
-275 DKAKATTRTHAQKH
+275 DKVKAAARTRAQKH
-289 QPEKTGAQALGS
+289 QLEKTGVQVLGS

-313 AGLLAGGAIAIS
+313 AGLLAGGAIAVS
-325 SFHAARENSS
+325 SFHAARENKDDRVSS
-335 SPASSPQSSQPSGAS
+335 SQAGQSDGAS
-350 TAAKANTASDA
+350 TPETTITAS
-361 GNLTAELSIVES
+361 NTNHLSAELSIVES
-373 GWSAGEGGYVYFGI
+373 GWSVGAHGYVHFGI

-402 VKIYGYDANGNV
+402 ITIYGYDADDNL

-420 IYSAIEPGQTVYFG
+420 TYSAIEPGQTVYFG

-444 RVEFK
+444 RVEFE
-449 AVKPSGVALDTPT
+449 AVTPSGVAPATAT
-462 EAPTYKIF
+462 EAPAYELF
-470 DNGESDG
+470 DSAESAE
-477 ADGMH
+477 ADGMY

-492 APSDF
+492 APSGF

-513 RIVAGYDE
+513 NIVAGYNN
-521 FTDCPAVG
+521 FCNCPAVG
-529 STVPVSVDVHNPPE
+529 STVPVSIDVNNPP
-543 YTSCDIYAAQW
+543 THASCDMYAAQW

>member
-1 MKGGDGLNDNQLMH
+1 MNDNQLMH

-192 DVYSIGRIL
+192 DVYSIGRVL

-513 RIVAGYDE
+513 RIVAGCDE

-529 STVPVSVDVHNPPE
+529 STVPVSVDVQNPPE

>member
-1 MKGGDGLNDNQLMH
+1 MNDNQLMH

-125 EELHRHGIVHRDIS
+125 GELHRHGIVHRDIS
-139 PNNIVVAA
+139 PNNIVAA
-147 NGAHLIDLGIA
+147 ADGAHLIDLGIA

-192 DVYSIGRIL
+192 GVYSIGRVL

-246 QSAND
+246 QSATD

-313 AGLLAGGAIAIS
+313 AGLLAGGGIAIS
-325 SFHAARENSS
+325 SFQAARENSGDR
-335 SPASSPQSSQPSGAS
+335 ATSSQADQSGGSAPQ
-350 TAAKANTASDA
+350 KANTASDTSR
-361 GNLTAELSIVES
+361 LSAELSIVES
-373 GWSAGEGGYVYFGI
+373 GWSADEDGYVYFGI
-387 GLKNSDGSAAIAFPT
+387 GLKNSNGSAAIAFPT

-449 AVKPSGVALDTPT
+449 AVKPSGVALTAAT

-482 SFSAKLKLQS
+482 SFLAKLKLQS

-502 FLSAILRDKQG
+502 FLSAILRDEQG

-521 FTDCPAVG
+521 FIDCPAVG
-529 STVPVSVDVHNPPE
+529 STVPVSIDVYNPPE
-543 YTSCDIYAAQW
+543 HASCDIYAAQW

>member
-1 MKGGDGLNDNQLMH
+1 MNDNQLMH

-52 IRQEL
+52 MRQEL
-57 ARRNVWSALTECSS
+57 ARRNVWSALTECKS

-94 PGRTLSKVIET
+94 PGRTLARDIET
-105 DGPLTSESAVSLG
+105 DGPLTPKSAVSLG

-147 NGAHLIDLGIA
+147 DGAHLIDLGIA

-192 DVYSIGRIL
+192 DVYSIGRVL

-213 TYEQALKAI
+213 AYEQALKSI
-222 LEHAPAKLVHA
+222 LEHAPAKLAHA

-246 QSAND
+246 QSATE
-251 MAEVLAGSSQPKT
+251 MAEALAGSPQPK
-264 DRASSDASQQA
+264 DGGAPSGAKQQA
-275 DKAKATTRTHAQKH
+275 DKAKASTKAHAQKH
-289 QPEKTGAQALGS
+289 QPEKTGAQALS
-301 LLLKLILIAAVL
+301 ILLLKLILIAAVL

-325 SFHAARENSS
+325 SFHAARENSGERVS
-335 SPASSPQSSQPSGAS
+335 SSQADQSDGAS
-350 TAAKANTASDA
+350 TPQKVNSVSDT
-361 GNLTAELSIVES
+361 NRLSAELSIVES
-373 GWSAGEGGYVYFGI
+373 GWSVGEHGYVHFGI

-402 VKIYGYDANGNV
+402 VKIYGYDADDSL

-444 RVEFK
+444 RVEFE
-449 AVKPSGVALDTPT
+449 AVTPSGVALATAT
-462 EAPTYKIF
+462 EAPTFELF
-470 DNGESDG
+470 DSAESAE
-477 ADGMH
+477 ADGMYL
-482 SFSAKLKLQS
+482 FSAKLKLQS
-492 APSDF
+492 APSGF

-513 RIVAGYDE
+513 NIVAGYNN
-521 FTDCPAVG
+521 FCDCPAVG
-529 STVPVSVDVHNPPE
+529 STVPVSIDVNNPP
-543 YTSCDIYAAQW
+543 THASCDIYAAQW

>member
-1 MKGGDGLNDNQLMH
+1 MNDNQLMH

-42 DGAGP
+42 DGVGP

-71 PRLPRVEAT
+71 PRLPHVEAT

-94 PGRTLSKVIET
+94 PGRSLSKVIET
-105 DGPLTSESAVSLG
+105 DGPLTPEEATSLA

-192 DVYSIGRIL
+192 DVYSIGRVL
-201 GFALTGIRPDDE
+201 GFALTGVRPDDKA
-213 TYEQALKAI
+213 YEQILKKN
-222 LEHAPAKLVHA
+222 LDNAPATLVHA

-246 QSAND
+246 QSAAE
-251 MAEVLAGSSQPKT
+251 MAGALSGSSQPKDDGT
-264 DRASSDASQQA
+264 SFGANQQA
-275 DKAKATTRTHAQKH
+275 DKVKAATRTHDSKH
-289 QPEKTGAQALGS
+289 NPEKTGVQVLGS

-325 SFHAARENSS
+325 SFHAARENSGDR
-335 SPASSPQSSQPSGAS
+335 ASSSKAGQSGGAS
-350 TAAKANTASDA
+350 TPEKPTSTNGTSH
-361 GNLTAELSIVES
+361 LSAELSIAES
-373 GWSAGEGGYVYFGI
+373 GWSVDGHGYVHFGI
-387 GLKNSDGSAAIAFPT
+387 GLKNSDGPAAIAFPT
-402 VKIYGYDANGNV
+402 IKVYGYDADDNL

-420 IYSAIEPGQTVYFG
+420 TYSAIEPGQTVYFG

-444 RVEFK
+444 RVEFE
-449 AVKPSGVALDTPT
+449 AVTPSGVALAAAT
-462 EAPTYKIF
+462 EAPVYEIF
-470 DNGESDG
+470 DSTESAG
-477 ADGMH
+477 ADGMQ
-482 SFSAKLKLQS
+482 SFLAQLKLQS

-513 RIVAGYDE
+513 KIIAGYNN
-521 FTDCPAVG
+521 FCDCPAVG
-529 STVPVSVDVHNPPE
+529 STTPVSVDVHNPPAHA
-543 YTSCDIYAAQW
+543 SCDIYAAQW

>member
-1 MKGGDGLNDNQLMH
+1 MNDNQLMH

-71 PRLPRVEAT
+71 PRLPRIEAT

-125 EELHRHGIVHRDIS
+125 GELHRHGIVHRDIS

-192 DVYSIGRIL
+192 DVYSIGRVL

-251 MAEVLAGSSQPKT
+251 MAEALAGSSQPKT

-325 SFHAARENSS
+325 SFHAAREKSS
-335 SPASSPQSSQPSGAS
+335 SVASSPQSSQPSGAS

-529 STVPVSVDVHNPPE
+529 STVPVSIDVPNPPE

>member
-1 MKGGDGLNDNQLMH
+1 MNDNQLMH

-57 ARRNVWSALTECSS
+57 ARRNVWSALTECGS

-105 DGPLTSESAVSLG
+105 DGPLTPESTASLG

-139 PNNIVVAA
+139 PNNIVAA
-147 NGAHLIDLGIA
+147 ADGAHLIDLGIA

-192 DVYSIGRIL
+192 DVYSIGRVL

-213 TYEQALKAI
+213 AYEQALKSI
-222 LEHAPAKLVHA
+222 LEHAPAKLAHA

-246 QSAND
+246 QSATE
-251 MAEVLAGSSQPKT
+251 MAEALAGSPQPK
-264 DRASSDASQQA
+264 DGGAPSGAKQQA
-275 DKAKATTRTHAQKH
+275 DKAKASTKAHAQKH
-289 QPEKTGAQALGS
+289 QPEKTGAQALGI

-325 SFHAARENSS
+325 SFHAARENSGERVS
-335 SPASSPQSSQPSGAS
+335 SSQADQSDGAS
-350 TAAKANTASDA
+350 TPQKVNSVSDT
-361 GNLTAELSIVES
+361 NRLSAELSIVES
-373 GWSAGEGGYVYFGI
+373 GWSVGEHGYVHFGI

-402 VKIYGYDANGNV
+402 VKIYGYDADDSL

-420 IYSAIEPGQTVYFG
+420 TYSAIEPGQTVYFG

-444 RVEFK
+444 RVEFE
-449 AVKPSGVALDTPT
+449 AVTPSGVALATAT
-462 EAPTYKIF
+462 EAPMYEIF
-470 DNGESDG
+470 DSTESAG
-477 ADGMH
+477 ADGMQ
-482 SFSAKLKLQS
+482 SFLAKLKLQS
-492 APSDF
+492 AQSDF

-513 RIVAGYDE
+513 NIVAGYNN
-521 FTDCPAVG
+521 FCDCPAVG
-529 STVPVSVDVHNPPE
+529 STVPVSIDVNNPP
-543 YTSCDIYAAQW
+543 THASCDIYAAQW

>member
-1 MKGGDGLNDNQLMH
+1 MNDSQLMH

-52 IRQEL
+52 MRQEL

-94 PGRTLSKVIET
+94 PGQSLSKRIEQS
-105 DGPLTSESAVSLG
+105 GPLTPKDVTSLG

-125 EELHRHGIVHRDIS
+125 GELHKHGIIHRDIS
-139 PNNIVVAA
+139 PNNIVIAA
-147 NGAHLIDLGIA
+147 DGAHLIDLGIA

-164 ASKDTTSLGTWGFAS
+164 ASKDTTSLGTWGYAS

-213 TYEQALKAI
+213 AYERALEDALKGASAK
-222 LEHAPAKLVHA
+222 LEHA
-233 ITRACSFEPSARF
+233 IRRAYSFEPSARF
-246 QSAND
+246 QSATE
-251 MAEVLAGSSQPKT
+251 MAEELTGLPSPESVEQCSNTDGQTASANMQAQSQKPKAVSVESKSQVAGRLLFRIVLAC
-264 DRASSDASQQA
+264 A
-275 DKAKATTRTHAQKH
+275 
-289 QPEKTGAQALGS
+289 
-301 LLLKLILIAAVL
+301 IL
-313 AGLLAGGAIAIS
+313 AGLLTVGGIAIS
-325 SFHAARENSS
+325 SFQAARGHSS
-335 SPASSPQSSQPSGAS
+335 SPASSPQTGQSSSTS

-373 GWSAGEGGYVYFGI
+373 GWSAGEGGYVHFGI

-402 VKIYGYDANGNV
+402 VKIYGYDANDNV

-434 DQTGNGTAPA
+434 DQTGNGTVPA
-444 RVEFK
+444 RVEFE
-449 AVKPSGVALDTPT
+449 AVKPSGVALSAAA
-462 EAPTYKIF
+462 EAPVYKII
-470 DNGESDG
+470 DSAESSG
-477 ADGMH
+477 ADGMY

-497 DKTQV
+497 DKTQI
-502 FLSAILRDKQG
+502 FLSAILRDEQG
-513 RIVAGYDE
+513 KIVAGYDN
-521 FTDCPAVG
+521 FCDCPTVG
-529 STVPVSVDVHNPPE
+529 STVPVSVDVYNPPE
-543 YTSCDIYAAQW
+543 HASCDIYAAQW

>member
-1 MKGGDGLNDNQLMH
+1 MNDNQLMH

-52 IRQEL
+52 MRQEL

-105 DGPLTSESAVSLG
+105 DGPLAPESAVSLG

-147 NGAHLIDLGIA
+147 DGAHLIDLGIA

-192 DVYSIGRIL
+192 DVYSIGRVL

-222 LEHAPAKLVHA
+222 LEHATAKLVHA

-246 QSAND
+246 QSATE
-251 MAEVLAGSSQPKT
+251 MAEALAGSPQSKD
-264 DRASSDASQQA
+264 DRASSGANQQA
-275 DKAKATTRTHAQKH
+275 DKAKTATRTPAQKH
-289 QPEKTGAQALGS
+289 HPEKTGVQALGG
-301 LLLKLILIAAVL
+301 LLLKLVLVAAVL
-313 AGLLAGGAIAIS
+313 AGLFTGGAIAIS
-325 SFHAARENSS
+325 SFHAARENDGDRASS
-335 SPASSPQSSQPSGAS
+335 SQASQSDGTSAPR
-350 TAAKANTASDA
+350 KANSASDT
-361 GNLTAELSIVES
+361 NHLSAELSIVES
-373 GWSAGEGGYVYFGI
+373 GWSVGEHGYVHFGI

-402 VKIYGYDANGNV
+402 ITIYGYDADGNL

-420 IYSAIEPGQTVYFG
+420 TYSAIEPSQTVYFG

-444 RVEFK
+444 RVEFE
-449 AVKPSGVALDTPT
+449 AVTPSGVALATAS
-462 EAPTYKIF
+462 EAPTYELF
-470 DNGESDG
+470 DSAESAE

-492 APSDF
+492 APSGF

-513 RIVAGYDE
+513 NIVAGYNN
-521 FTDCPAVG
+521 FCDCPAVG
-529 STVPVSVDVHNPPE
+529 STVPVSVDVHNPPAHA
-543 YTSCDIYAAQW
+543 SCDIYTAQW

>member
-1 MKGGDGLNDNQLMH
+1 
-15 AMSLDDTYRVEQVL
+15 MSLDDTYRVEQVL

-94 PGRTLSKVIET
+94 PGRSLSKVIET
-105 DGPLTSESAVSLG
+105 DGPLTPEEATSLG
-118 IELCEAA
+118 IGLCEAA

-192 DVYSIGRIL
+192 DVYSIGRVL
-201 GFALTGIRPDDE
+201 GFALTGVRPDDE
-213 TYEQALKAI
+213 AYEQILKKH
-222 LEHAPAKLVHA
+222 LDNAPTKLVHA
-233 ITRACSFEPSARF
+233 IARACSFEPSARF
-246 QSAND
+246 QSATE
-251 MAEVLAGSSQPKT
+251 MAEVLAGSSQPKGDGT
-264 DRASSDASQQA
+264 SSSANLQA
-275 DKAKATTRTHAQKH
+275 DKVKAAARTRAQKH
-289 QPEKTGAQALGS
+289 QLEKTGVQVLGS
-301 LLLKLILIAAVL
+301 LLLKLILVAAVL
-313 AGLLAGGAIAIS
+313 AGLLAGGAIAVS
-325 SFHAARENSS
+325 SFHAARENKDDRVSS
-335 SPASSPQSSQPSGAS
+335 SQAGQSDGAS
-350 TAAKANTASDA
+350 TPETTNTAS
-361 GNLTAELSIVES
+361 NTNHLSAELSIVES
-373 GWSAGEGGYVYFGI
+373 GWSVGAHGYVHFGI

-402 VKIYGYDANGNV
+402 ITIYGYDADDNL

-420 IYSAIEPGQTVYFG
+420 TYSAIEPGQTVYFG

-444 RVEFK
+444 RVEFE
-449 AVKPSGVALDTPT
+449 AVTPSGVAPATAT
-462 EAPTYKIF
+462 EAPAYELF
-470 DNGESDG
+470 DSAESAE
-477 ADGMH
+477 ADGMY

-492 APSDF
+492 APSGF

-513 RIVAGYDE
+513 NIVAGYNN
-521 FTDCPAVG
+521 FCNCPAVG
-529 STVPVSVDVHNPPE
+529 STVPVSIDVNNPP
-543 YTSCDIYAAQW
+543 THASCDMYAAQW

>member
-1 MKGGDGLNDNQLMH
+1 M
-15 AMSLDDTYRVEQVL
+15 
-29 ARGED
+29 
-34 GITELVTI
+34 
-42 DGAGP
+42 
-47 FVRKK
+47 
-52 IRQEL
+52 RQEL

-94 PGRTLSKVIET
+94 PGQSLSKRIEQS
-105 DGPLTSESAVSLG
+105 GPLTPKDATSLG

-125 EELHRHGIVHRDIS
+125 GELHKHGIIHRDIS
-139 PNNIVVAA
+139 PNNIVIAA
-147 NGAHLIDLGIA
+147 DGAHLIDLGIA

-164 ASKDTTSLGTWGFAS
+164 ASKDTTSLGTWGYAS

-192 DVYSIGRIL
+192 DVYSIGRVL
-201 GFALTGIRPDDE
+201 GFALTGVRPDDE
-213 TYEQALKAI
+213 TYEHALEDALKGASAK
-222 LEHAPAKLVHA
+222 LEHA
-233 ITRACSFEPSARF
+233 IRRACSFEPSARF
-246 QSAND
+246 QSATE
-251 MAEVLAGSSQPKT
+251 MAEELTGLPCPKSGERRPDTDEQTASANMQAQSQKPKAVSVESKWQVASRLLFRIVLAC
-264 DRASSDASQQA
+264 A
-275 DKAKATTRTHAQKH
+275 
-289 QPEKTGAQALGS
+289 
-301 LLLKLILIAAVL
+301 IL
-313 AGLLAGGAIAIS
+313 AGLLTIGGIAIS
-325 SFHAARENSS
+325 SFQAAREKSS

-387 GLKNSDGSAAIAFPT
+387 GLKNSNGSAAIAFPT

-420 IYSAIEPGQTVYFG
+420 TYSAIEPGQTVYFG
-434 DQTGNGTAPA
+434 DQTGNGTIPA
-444 RVEFK
+444 RIEFE
-449 AVKPSGVALDTPT
+449 AVQPSGVALDTPT

-529 STVPVSVDVHNPPE
+529 STVPFSIDVHNPPE
-543 YTSCDIYAAQW
+543 HASCDIYAAQW

>member
-1 MKGGDGLNDNQLMH
+1 MNDNQLMH

-105 DGPLTSESAVSLG
+105 DGPLTPEETASLG

-139 PNNIVVAA
+139 PNNIVAA
-147 NGAHLIDLGIA
+147 ADGAHLIDLGIA

-192 DVYSIGRIL
+192 DVYSIGRVL

-213 TYEQALKAI
+213 AYEQALKSI
-222 LEHAPAKLVHA
+222 LEHAPAKLAHA

-246 QSAND
+246 QSATE
-251 MAEVLAGSSQPKT
+251 MAEALAGSPQPK
-264 DRASSDASQQA
+264 DNGASSGANQQT
-275 DKAKATTRTHAQKH
+275 DNAKAATRAHAQKH
-289 QPEKTGAQALGS
+289 HPEKTGAQAIGS
-301 LLLKLILIAAVL
+301 LLLKLILITVVL

-325 SFHAARENSS
+325 SLHAARENSDDRVS
-335 SPASSPQSSQPSGAS
+335 SSQVGQSDGAS
-350 TAAKANTASDA
+350 APKTTNTASDTSR
-361 GNLTAELSIVES
+361 LSAELSIVES
-373 GWSAGEGGYVYFGI
+373 GWSVGAHGYVHFGV

-402 VKIYGYDANGNV
+402 ITIYGYDADDNL

-420 IYSAIEPGQTVYFG
+420 TYSAIEPGQTVYFG

-444 RVEFK
+444 RVEFE
-449 AVKPSGVALDTPT
+449 AVTPSGVALATAT
-462 EAPTYKIF
+462 EAPAYELF
-470 DNGESDG
+470 DSIESAE
-477 ADGMH
+477 ADGMY

-492 APSDF
+492 APSGF

-513 RIVAGYDE
+513 NIVAGYNN
-521 FTDCPAVG
+521 FADCPAVG
-529 STVPVSVDVHNPPE
+529 STVPVSIDVNNPP
-543 YTSCDIYAAQW
+543 THASCDIYAAQW

>member
-1 MKGGDGLNDNQLMH
+1 MNDNQLMH

-94 PGRTLSKVIET
+94 PGRSLSKVIET
-105 DGPLTSESAVSLG
+105 DGPLTPEEATSLA
-118 IELCEAA
+118 IDLCEAA

-147 NGAHLIDLGIA
+147 DGAHLIDLGIA

-192 DVYSIGRIL
+192 DVYSIGRVL
-201 GFALTGIRPDDE
+201 GFALTGVRPDDE
-213 TYEQALKAI
+213 AYEQILKKH
-222 LEHAPAKLVHA
+222 LDNAPTKLVHA

-246 QSAND
+246 QSATE
-251 MAEVLAGSSQPKT
+251 MAEVLAGSSQPKG
-264 DRASSDASQQA
+264 DGASSSANLQA
-275 DKAKATTRTHAQKH
+275 DKVKAAARTRAQKH
-289 QPEKTGAQALGS
+289 QLEKTGVQVLGS
-301 LLLKLILIAAVL
+301 LLLKLILIAALL
-313 AGLLAGGAIAIS
+313 AGLLAGGAIAVS
-325 SFHAARENSS
+325 SFHAAQENKDNRESLS
-335 SPASSPQSSQPSGAS
+335 QAGQSDGVS
-350 TAAKANTASDA
+350 TPETTNTAS
-361 GNLTAELSIVES
+361 NTNHLSAELSIVES
-373 GWSAGEGGYVYFGI
+373 GWSVGAHGYVHFGI

-402 VKIYGYDANGNV
+402 ITIYGYDADDNL

-420 IYSAIEPGQTVYFG
+420 TYSAIEPGQTVYFG

-444 RVEFK
+444 RVEFE
-449 AVKPSGVALDTPT
+449 AVTPSGVALATAT
-462 EAPTYKIF
+462 GAPAYELF
-470 DNGESDG
+470 DSAESAG
-477 ADGMH
+477 ADGMY

-492 APSDF
+492 APSGF
-497 DKTQV
+497 EKTQV

-513 RIVAGYDE
+513 NIVAGYNS
-521 FTDCPAVG
+521 FCDCPAVG
-529 STVPVSVDVHNPPE
+529 STVPASIDVNNPP
-543 YTSCDIYAAQW
+543 THASCDIYAAQW

>member
-1 MKGGDGLNDNQLMH
+1 
-15 AMSLDDTYRVEQVL
+15 MSLDDTYRVEQVL

-57 ARRNVWSALTECSS
+57 ARRNVWSALTECGS

-105 DGPLTSESAVSLG
+105 DGPLTPESTASLG

-139 PNNIVVAA
+139 PNNIVAA
-147 NGAHLIDLGIA
+147 ADGAHLIDLGIA

-192 DVYSIGRIL
+192 DVYSIGRVL

-213 TYEQALKAI
+213 AYEQALKSI
-222 LEHAPAKLVHA
+222 LEHAPAKLAHA

-246 QSAND
+246 QSATE
-251 MAEVLAGSSQPKT
+251 MAEALAGSPQPK
-264 DRASSDASQQA
+264 DGGAPSGAKQQA
-275 DKAKATTRTHAQKH
+275 DKAKASTKAHAQKH
-289 QPEKTGAQALGS
+289 QPEKTGAQALGI

-325 SFHAARENSS
+325 SFHAARENSGERVS
-335 SPASSPQSSQPSGAS
+335 SSQADQSDGAS
-350 TAAKANTASDA
+350 TPQKVNSVSDT
-361 GNLTAELSIVES
+361 NRLSAELPIVES
-373 GWSAGEGGYVYFGI
+373 GWSVGEHGYVHFGI

-402 VKIYGYDANGNV
+402 VKIYGYDADDSL

-420 IYSAIEPGQTVYFG
+420 TYSAIEPGQTVYFG

-444 RVEFK
+444 RVEFE
-449 AVKPSGVALDTPT
+449 AVTPSGVALATAT
-462 EAPTYKIF
+462 EAPTFELF
-470 DNGESDG
+470 DSAESAE
-477 ADGMH
+477 ADGMYL
-482 SFSAKLKLQS
+482 FSAKLKLQS
-492 APSDF
+492 APSGF

-513 RIVAGYDE
+513 NIVAGYNN
-521 FTDCPAVG
+521 FCDCPAVG
-529 STVPVSVDVHNPPE
+529 STVPVSIDVNNPP
-543 YTSCDIYAAQW
+543 THASCDIYAAQW